1 MTDMM
6 TSAPQDGLNDGKKKG
21 PSTNR
26 IILWV
31 LVGGVGLYLLAS
43 GLIGILTK

>member
-1 MTDMM
+1 MM
-6 TSAPQDGLNDGKKKG
+6 TFAPQDGLKPDDDGKKKG

-31 LVGGVGLYLLAS
+31 AVGGVGLYMLAS
-43 GLIGILTK
+43 GIIGILTT

>member
-1 MTDMM
+1 MM
-6 TSAPQDGLNDGKKKG
+6 TYLPKDELKPDDDGGKKG

-26 IILWV
+26 IIIWV
-31 LVGGVGLYLLAS
+31 VVGAVGLYLLGS